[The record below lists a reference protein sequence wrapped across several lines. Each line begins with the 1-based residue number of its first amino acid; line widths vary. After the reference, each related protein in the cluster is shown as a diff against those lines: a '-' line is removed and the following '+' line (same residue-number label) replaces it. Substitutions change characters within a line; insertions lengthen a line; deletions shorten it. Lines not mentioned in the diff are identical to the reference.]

1 MEVTNVKTGESITC
15 KVDDRIGK
23 VGRIDLTK
31 NAFKQ
36 LAPLSVGLLKVQ
48 VKPVDTDG
56 KQENTADV
64 MFAKDAL
71 AKQKLAQDEQRIN
84 KNNQDGTVHLAFDQD
99 R

>member
-1 MEVTNVKTGESITC
+1 M
-15 KVDDRIGK
+15 
-23 VGRIDLTK
+23 
-31 NAFKQ
+31 
-36 LAPLSVGLLKVQ
+36 Q

-56 KQENTADV
+56 KQENAADV

-71 AKQKLAQDEQRIN
+71 AKQTLAQDEQRIN